1 MPNRIIKESICTSDN
16 IDQLSAFQETM
27 FYRLIVNCDDFG
39 RFDGRPKIIA
49 SKLFPLKDIRVQQIE
64 DGLRALTSAEL
75 VTLYEVN
82 GKPFLQM
89 KTWDRHQQIRAKK
102 SKYPAPGS
110 NGNQDVNICKQ
121 MISDVSKC
129 PRNPIQ
135 SESESNPNPY
145 PNPRQ
150 TATAE
155 TPFGTIELDPL
166 IIKVQ
171 KELNGLT
178 DTHYQRLE
186 DFRQYLGD
194 ELVSFAIDAAVG
206 NGVRNWNYVEAILKG
221 YEKDG
226 IRTVGEAKAR
236 AEKRKEE
243 RPQRSGAGKVLNA
256 QKFSQRDY
264 TEDELKS
271 GSDDQIFAEI
281 LKARQGTA

>member
-27 FYRLIVNCDDFG
+27 FYRLIVNCDDYG

-64 DGLRALTSAEL
+64 EGLRALTSAEL

-102 SKYPAPGS
+102 SKYPAPES
-110 NGNQDVNICKQ
+110 NGNHNENICYQ
-121 MISDVSKC
+121 MISNDIKC

-135 SESESNPNPY
+135 SESNPNPY

-150 TATAE
+150 ETATAE
-155 TPFGTIELDPL
+155 TYFGTVTIDPL
-166 IIKVQ
+166 IVKVQ

-186 DFRQYLGD
+186 DFRQFLGD
-194 ELVSFAIDAAVG
+194 DLVSFAIDSAVG
-206 NGVRNWNYVEAILKG
+206 NGVRNWAYVEAILKG

-226 IRTVGEAKAR
+226 IKTVGEAKAR
-236 AEKRKEE
+236 AEKRNRDKPY
-243 RPQRSGAGKVLNA
+243 RDSPGKVLNA
-256 QKFSQRDY
+256 QKFNQREY
-264 TEDELKS
+264 SEDELKS
-271 GSDDQIFAEI
+271 GSDDQILAEI
-281 LKARQGTA
+281 MMARKDNTA